1 MSQAQRYELVLCTN
15 VTCLD
20 LELQYVAAAV
30 ARFVF
35 QQLCAVKAAHR
46 CLINRIQQPHVSIQT
61 QENT

>member
-35 QQLCAVKAAHR
+35 QQLCAVKAAHC
-46 CLINRIQQPHVSIQT
+46 CLD
-61 QENT
+61 